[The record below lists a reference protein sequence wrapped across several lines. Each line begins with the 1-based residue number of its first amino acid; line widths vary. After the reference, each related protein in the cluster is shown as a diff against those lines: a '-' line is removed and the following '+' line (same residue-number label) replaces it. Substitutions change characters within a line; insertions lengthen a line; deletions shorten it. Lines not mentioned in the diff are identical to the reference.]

1 MVYDTKGNSHHAGV
15 KNEAQIVI
23 HLNNSNGESLN
34 LPALFGEEGLRFIQ
48 IGGTK
53 SVSDMDIL
61 NSTGVKICGVSIKN
75 HKTGTWDYVNTSK
88 LHDYLPDNV
97 ATSIKGG
104 IAAIREK
111 YKSDESK
118 VGQAKKEVDVI
129 LASAWEFITSD
140 VIKSVLQR
148 INARNPKLIMINDIK
163 DKKLKCYH
171 ESSFTELSSEP
182 YKASNTYGLI
192 VGRGRGSRQITRNGV
207 NTNLRMRIVLNNG
220 VGALLDTKIIEN
232 ERNLKAAIEKGDTKL
247 INKLRKKKCN
257 RTASVTIKIQQDRVN
272 AVLESTTLYSQCDFQ

>member
-1 MVYDTKGNSHHAGV
+1 MG
-15 KNEAQIVI
+15 
-23 HLNNSNGESLN
+23 
-34 LPALFGEEGLRFIQ
+34 
-48 IGGTK
+48 
-53 SVSDMDIL
+53 
-61 NSTGVKICGVSIKN
+61 
-75 HKTGTWDYVNTSK
+75 
-88 LHDYLPDNV
+88 
-97 ATSIKGG
+97 
-104 IAAIREK
+104 
-111 YKSDESK
+111 
-118 VGQAKKEVDVI
+118 
-129 LASAWEFITSD
+129 
-140 VIKSVLQR
+140 
-148 INARNPKLIMINDIK
+148 MINDIK

-257 RTASVTIKIQQDRVN
+257 RTA
-272 AVLESTTLYSQCDFQ
+272 